1 MMPPDPPSER
11 FDCVDYMRNVRDRIS
26 AEIATMDHGEL
37 MRWLRAYRYSDPALR
52 RIADRPRP
60 RERQD
65 GEDVRV
71 PDDG

>member
-11 FDCVDYMRNVRDRIS
+11 FDCVDYMRNARDRIS

-52 RIADRPRP
+52 RIADRLRP

-65 GEDVRV
+65 GADAWV